1 MNPCLRVIL
10 QRKHKFIGSSLTF
23 CHTRVCLIFLSN
35 PEILISAMN
44 GSLVQGTFWRYKI
57 LQYLKPATNTL
68 LKAKGLHMNRSRL
81 IRTLLK
87 LIKLLVTDYRSHI
100 SPFMYYEHLR
110 FWAIMGLC
118 LCFLGY
124 EIFHSYLL
132 HNGLVNQMIKKITNL
147 PFILHFR

>member
-10 QRKHKFIGSSLTF
+10 QRKHKFIGSSSTF

-68 LKAKGLHMNRSRL
+68 LKAKGLHNTNFVKTYQIPCNR
-81 IRTLLK
+81 
-87 LIKLLVTDYRSHI
+87 
-100 SPFMYYEHLR
+100 
-110 FWAIMGLC
+110 
-118 LCFLGY
+118 
-124 EIFHSYLL
+124 
-132 HNGLVNQMIKKITNL
+132 L
-147 PFILHFR
+147 PFSYFTVYVL